1 MNLSGKAILTV
12 TSIAEDDI
20 KPKEYFL
27 SQNYPNPFNPSTT
40 IKYSLPQTG
49 RITLSIYDLLGR
61 EVVKLIDEEKPAGEY
76 ETTWNASS
84 YPSGVYFLKNAGRS
98 V

>member
-1 MNLSGKAILTV
+1 MRALWKSNPDSLTSV
-12 TSIAEDDI
+12 TEDDI

-49 RITLSIYDLLGR
+49 RVTLSIYDLLGR
-61 EVVKLIDEEKPAGEY
+61 EVIKLIDEEKPAGEY
-76 ETTWNASS
+76 EAQVECLL
-84 YPSGVYFLKNAGRS
+84 PPQRS
-98 V
+98 VLL